1 LFEAAARGKIDSI
14 DGVSEC
20 IIMGQSV
27 KLGTGAMQVIRPL
40 GLTTDEVKVKR
51 TMFEDG
57 WDAL

>member
-1 LFEAAARGKIDSI
+1 MCLLQDTI

-27 KLGTGAMQVIRPL
+27 KLGTGAMQVVRPL
-40 GLTTDEVKVKR
+40 YLGAEDLAEKKL
-51 TMFEDG
+51 MFENG